1 MMLACFLLISDGAST
16 LSELGCLH
24 MKDTKKVAAAEARAK
39 SLEPARRS
47 EIAKNAAE
55 KRWASQRTY
64 TAIEAGNFKKEFG
77 IDVACYVLNDPN
89 RTAVVSQRGMGEAI
103 GFSRRGSRLGVF
115 AASQTMAEYIGR
127 ELREKVENP
136 LVFQT
141 SAAAAESSVAKV
153 AYGYDAAIL
162 IDLCRA
168 IIEASRDGKLKA
180 DRYKRMVQQAHL
192 IDAASAKLGIKN
204 LVYALAGYSPTR
216 DEVIQ
221 AFKLYVLDEAKK
233 YESEFPNELYLEW
246 HRLYNLPVPERG
258 KPWLFK
264 HLTVSH
270 VYHPLA
276 QSSGKILTLLR
287 AIKAGD
293 GDRKKKL
300 FQFLNEIGA
309 RALRMHLGRVLEM
322 AESSNTQEEY
332 EARVRQR
339 FGDQKELDLV
349 ISPTASP
356 LPS

>member
-1 MMLACFLLISDGAST
+1 MLAQSALVGQYASMLLES
-16 LSELGCLH
+16 GCLH
-24 MKDTKKVAAAEARAK
+24 MKDAKKVAAAEARAK
-39 SLEPARRS
+39 ALQPSRRS

-55 KRWASQRTY
+55 KRWASQKTY
-64 TAIEAGNFKKEFG
+64 TAIEAGNFEKEFG

-89 RTAVVSQRGMGEAI
+89 RTAVISQRGMGEAI
-103 GFSRRGSRLGVF
+103 GFSRRGSRLKVF
-115 AASQTMAEYIGR
+115 ASSQTMEGYIGR
-127 ELREKVENP
+127 DLREKIENP
-136 LVFQT
+136 LMFQT
-141 SAAAAESSVAKV
+141 SEAAAESSVAKL

-162 IDLCRA
+162 IDLCKA
-168 IIEASRDGKLKA
+168 IIEAHRNGELRA
-180 DRYKRMVQQAHL
+180 DRYKRMVQQATI
-192 IDAASAKLGIKN
+192 IDAAAGKLGIKN
-204 LVYALAGYSPTR
+204 LVYALAGYNPTR

-221 AFKLYVLDEAKK
+221 AFKLYVSEEAKR

-264 HLTVSH
+264 HLTVTH

-287 AIKAGD
+287 ALRASD

-322 AESSNTQEEY
+322 AESSGTQEEY

-339 FGDQKELDLV
+339 FGEQKELDLIV
-349 ISPTASP
+349 YPTGAAQ
-356 LPS
+356 PS